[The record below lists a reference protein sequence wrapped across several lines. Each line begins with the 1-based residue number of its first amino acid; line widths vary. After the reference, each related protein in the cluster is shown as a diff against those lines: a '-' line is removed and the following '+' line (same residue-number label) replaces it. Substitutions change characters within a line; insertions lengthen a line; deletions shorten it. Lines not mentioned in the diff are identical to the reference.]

1 MLRLAALLLAC
12 LLVPIAAAETTPL
25 VPGVTW
31 EQQVEL
37 TPHGPVAYTVIT
49 TPAPVGLTTI
59 GPVLG
64 GGTITGPRQ
73 SMTQL
78 EESVSG
84 NGIAGGVNGD
94 FFSGTNAIPS
104 GIVMIGGQ
112 LEHTPTPAHSS
123 IGFDANGG
131 MHVGRISF
139 SGTWQGSGQRRPLT
153 GVNQRPHGAQTVLFT
168 PAWGPATPDLPN
180 AAEVVLDPFPPATV
194 GADLSASVSSVVTG
208 PTPIPADGAV
218 LVATGG
224 AAAKLQAEAPQDGKV
239 TIRLILPDA
248 WGSIVSALGGGP
260 LLVKGGRPVFAT
272 GENFAA
278 SDLTSRQPRAAVG
291 QLADGHVILVAVDG
305 GRPGYS
311 VGMTNYDLARTMAK
325 LGAVTAAGL
334 QYGKFV
340 TASFDGQLLDR
351 SNGGAHP
358 TGVKEALLV
367 EYAGVYAL
375 PPSAPAVGKADAPAG
390 EQLAYRISRPS
401 TVTAVVTGP
410 DGVSH
415 PIDAGAR
422 DPGTYRFT
430 FTGLDQEGTWDW
442 NVQATDDSNRQST
455 ADQTFVY
462 DATLSA
468 LVGAEDGVRGH
479 RARRCRFSLSR
490 PASVT
495 LAVTAPNGTLV
506 SSTAPA
512 QLDAGPQ
519 SLTWDGTTSSGA
531 KAPSGT
537 YVATVTETSSIGTVS
552 FHSSFRLGR

>member
-1 MLRLAALLLAC
+1 MLRLAAILLAS

-31 EQQVEL
+31 EQHVDL

-49 TPAPVGLTTI
+49 APAPVGLTTI

-84 NGIAGGVNGD
+84 NGIAGGVDGD
-94 FFSGTNAIPS
+94 FFSGSNAIPN
-104 GIVMIGGQ
+104 GIVMIGGT
-112 LEHTPTPAHSS
+112 LEHTPTPARSS
-123 IGFDANGG
+123 IGFDASGG
-131 MHVGRISF
+131 MHVGRVSF
-139 SGTWQGSGQRRPLT
+139 SGTWQGSGQRRPLA
-153 GVNQRPHGAQTVLFT
+153 GVNQRPRGAQTVLFT

-180 AAEVVLDPFPPATV
+180 AAEVVLEPFPPATV
-194 GADLSASVSSVVTG
+194 GTDLVATVSTIATG
-208 PTPIPADGAV
+208 PTPIPPDGAV

-224 AAAKLQAEAPQDGKV
+224 AVTGLQAEASQDGKV
-239 TIRLILPDA
+239 TVRLILPDA
-248 WGSIVSALGGGP
+248 WGSVVSALGGGP
-260 LLVKGGRPVFAT
+260 LLVKAGRPVFAT

-278 SDLTSRQPRAAVG
+278 ADLASRQARAAVG
-291 QLADGHVILVAVDG
+291 QLPDGHVILVAVDG

-311 VGMTNYDLARTMAK
+311 VGMTNYDLARLMAK

-340 TASFDGQLLDR
+340 TASFDGQPLDR
-351 SNGGAHP
+351 SNGGARP
-358 TGVKEALLV
+358 VGVKEALLIQ
-367 EYAGVYAL
+367 YAGVYAL
-375 PPSAPAVGKADAPAG
+375 PPSVTAVGKADAPSG

-401 TVTAVVTGP
+401 TVTAVVKGP
-410 DGVSH
+410 DGVAH

-422 DPGTYRFT
+422 GPGTYRFA

-442 NVQATDDSNRQST
+442 NVQATDDSNRPST

-462 DATLSA
+462 DATLSDLA
-468 LVGAEDGVRGH
+468 VPRSVSASSGLKVT
-479 RARRCRFSLSR
+479 FSLSR
-490 PASVT
+490 AASVT
-495 LAVTAPNGTLV
+495 LTITAPNGTLV

-512 QLDAGPQ
+512 QLGPGPQ
-519 SLTWDGTTSSGA
+519 SLSWDGTTASGGT
-531 KAPSGT
+531 APSGT
-537 YVATVTETSSIGTVS
+537 YIATVTETSSIGAVPS
-552 FHSSFRLGR
+552 HSSFRLQR